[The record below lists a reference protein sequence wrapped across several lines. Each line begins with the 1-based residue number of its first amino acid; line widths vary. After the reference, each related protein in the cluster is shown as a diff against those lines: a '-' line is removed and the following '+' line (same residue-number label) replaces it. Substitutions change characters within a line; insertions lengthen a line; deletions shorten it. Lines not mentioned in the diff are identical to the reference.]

1 MSCDSGSGPGEVSMI
16 SRWQEP
22 GGYREVLRMAAP
34 LILSTGSWSL
44 QIFVDRV
51 FLSWHSRDALAACLP
66 AGMLHFTFSSLFIGT
81 VAYVNTFVAQY
92 WGADRRDRVGPA
104 VWQGI
109 YVGLASGLIILCLIP
124 FSRSFFE
131 WAGHEPRIRALEAE
145 YFRILCFMGP
155 GITGVAVSSFFSGR
169 GDTRTV
175 MWVNFLANGL
185 NIVLDYAW
193 IFGHWGFPEWG
204 IRGAAWATVVSHLLI
219 PVVFFALMMRPRYRD
234 TLCTLSGWRPE
245 AALLRRLLRFGLPN
259 GVQFMLEILGFSM
272 FILLVGRLGTTA
284 LAATSVT
291 FNINTLAFLPMMGM
305 GIAVSTLVGQY
316 LGKNRAD
323 LAERSTWSAVHL
335 SLGYMLVMAAGYV
348 FAPGLFLKPYI
359 SGADPEAFEQV
370 WDMTVVLLRFVAVY
384 CIFDAL
390 YIVFSAGVKGAGD
403 TRFVML
409 TSVAL
414 GWFVMVLPTYLL
426 VVIYGMG
433 LYIAWVFVSLY
444 LVTGGLIFML
454 RFRGGKWKSMRVI
467 ESSDTARTRA
477 IGPAVNHNASDG
489 SRQSD
494 PRKNG
499 DEASPDS
506 IEPSQPRGV

>member
-1 MSCDSGSGPGEVSMI
+1 MM
-16 SRWQEP
+16 SRWKEP

-51 FLSWHSRDALAACLP
+51 FLSWYGRDVLAACLP
-66 AGMLHFTFSSLFIGT
+66 AGMLHFTFTSLFIGT

-92 WGADRRDRVGPA
+92 WGADRKDRVGPA

-109 YVGLASGLIILCLIP
+109 YVGLASGVIILCLMP
-124 FSRSFFE
+124 FSETFFE

-155 GITGVAVSSFFSGR
+155 GIAGVAVSSFFSGR
-169 GDTRTV
+169 GDTQTV
-175 MWVNFLANGL
+175 MWVNFLACGVNV
-185 NIVLDYAW
+185 ILDYAW

-219 PVVFFALMMRPRYRD
+219 PLVFFALMIRPRYRD
-234 TLCTLSGWRPE
+234 TLRTLSGWRPE
-245 AALLRRLLRFGLPN
+245 AELLGRLVRYGLPN
-259 GVQFMLEILGFSM
+259 GIQFMLEILGFSM
-272 FILLVGRLGTTA
+272 FILLVGKLGTTA

-291 FNINTLAFLPMMGM
+291 FNINTLAFLPMMGL

-316 LGKNRAD
+316 IGKDKVD

-335 SLGYMLVMAAGYV
+335 SLAYMLAMAAGYV
-348 FAPGLFLKPYI
+348 FLPGLFLRPYI

-370 WDMTVVLLRFVAVY
+370 WELSVVLLRFVAFY
-384 CIFDAL
+384 CVFDAI

-414 GWFVMVLPTYLL
+414 GWFVMVLPTYLT
-426 VVIYGMG
+426 VVTFGWD
-433 LYIAWVFVSLY
+433 LYVAWIFVSLY
-444 LVTGGLIFML
+444 LVSGGFIFML
-454 RFRGGKWKSMRVI
+454 RFRSGKWKSMRVI
-467 ESSDTARTRA
+467 ENVEEERATA
-477 IGPAVNHNASDG
+477 V
-489 SRQSD
+489 
-494 PRKNG
+494 
-499 DEASPDS
+499 
-506 IEPSQPRGV
+506 

>member
-1 MSCDSGSGPGEVSMI
+1 MI
-16 SRWQEP
+16 LRWREE
-22 GGYREVLRMAAP
+22 GGYRDVLRMAAP

-51 FLSWHSRDALAACLP
+51 FLSWYGRDVLAASLP

-92 WGADRRDRVGPA
+92 WGADRPERVGPA

-109 YVGLASGLIILCLIP
+109 YIALASGLVILCLMP
-124 FSRSFFE
+124 FSEIFFA

-175 MWVNFLANGL
+175 MWVNFLATGL
-185 NIVLDYAW
+185 NIILDYAW

-219 PVVFFALMMRPRYRD
+219 PVVFFVLMTRPRYRD
-234 TLCTLSGWRPE
+234 TLCTLSGWRPDT
-245 AALLRRLLRFGLPN
+245 ALLRRLVRFGLPN

-272 FILLVGRLGTTA
+272 FILLVGKLGTTA

-291 FNINTLAFLPMMGM
+291 FNLNTLAFLPMMGL

-316 LGKNRAD
+316 LGKNRED

-335 SLGYMLVMAAGYV
+335 SLTYMLVMAAGYV
-348 FAPGLFLKPYI
+348 FVPGLLLRPYM
-359 SGADPEAFEQV
+359 SGADPEAFQPV
-370 WDMTVVLLRFVAVY
+370 WQMSVILLRFVAVY
-384 CIFDAL
+384 CVFDAF
-390 YIVFSAGVKGAGD
+390 YIIFSAAVKGAGD

-414 GWFVMVLPTYLL
+414 GWFVMVMPTYLS
-426 VVIYGMG
+426 VVTFGWG
-433 LYIAWVFVSLY
+433 LYVAWIFVSLY
-444 LVTGGLIFML
+444 LVMGGLIFML

-467 ESSDTARTRA
+467 ESPETARTRDV
-477 IGPAVNHNASDG
+477 GPAVNENANNRA
-489 SRQSD
+489 RQSD
-494 PRKNG
+494 PTRQG
-499 DEASPDS
+499 DEVSPDS
-506 IEPSQPRGV
+506 H

>member
-1 MSCDSGSGPGEVSMI
+1 
-16 SRWQEP
+16 
-22 GGYREVLRMAAP
+22 MAAP

-51 FLSWHSRDALAACLP
+51 FLSWYGRDALAACLP

-92 WGADRRDRVGPA
+92 WGAGQRDRVGPA

-109 YVGLASGLIILCLIP
+109 YLGLASGVMILCLIP
-124 FSRSFFE
+124 FSVRFFE
-131 WAGHEPRIRALEAE
+131 WAGHEPQMRALEAD

-193 IFGHWGFPEWG
+193 IFGRWGFPEWG

-219 PVVFFALMMRPRYRD
+219 PVVFFTLMMHPKYRD
-234 TLCTLSGWRPE
+234 SLRTLSGWRPDGE
-245 AALLRRLLRFGLPN
+245 LLGRLVRFGLPN

-272 FILLVGRLGTTA
+272 FILLVGKLGTTA

-291 FNINTLAFLPMMGM
+291 FNLNTLAFLPMMGL

-316 LGKNRAD
+316 LGKERAD
-323 LAERSTWSAVHL
+323 LAERSTWSAAHL
-335 SLGYMLVMAAGYV
+335 GLAYMLVMAAGYV
-348 FAPGLFLKPYI
+348 FVPGLLLKPYI
-359 SGADPEAFEQV
+359 SGADPEAFDRV
-370 WDMTVVLLRFVAVY
+370 WDMSVVLLRFVAFY
-384 CIFDAL
+384 CVFDAL
-390 YIVFSAGVKGAGD
+390 YIVFAAAVKGAGD

-409 TSVAL
+409 TSIAL
-414 GWFVMVLPTYLL
+414 GWLLMVLPTYLSIVTL
-426 VVIYGMG
+426 GWG
-433 LYIAWVFVSLY
+433 LYSAWIFISLY
-444 LVTGGLIFML
+444 LFSSGMIFMF

-467 ESSDTARTRA
+467 EGPEDRGTRRSLQPESADANVEAR
-477 IGPAVNHNASDG
+477 P
-489 SRQSD
+489 SR
-494 PRKNG
+494 PGTHG
-499 DEASPDS
+499 DKVSLDAL
-506 IEPSQPRGV
+506 

>member
-1 MSCDSGSGPGEVSMI
+1 MI
-16 SRWQEP
+16 SRWQER

-51 FLSWHSRDALAACLP
+51 FLSWYGRDVLAASLP

-92 WGADRRDRVGPA
+92 WGADRPGRVGPA

-109 YVGLASGLIILCLIP
+109 YVGLASGLIILSLMP
-124 FSRSFFE
+124 FSGTFFE
-131 WAGHEPRIRALEAE
+131 WAGHEPGIRALEAE
-145 YFRILCFMGP
+145 YFRILCFTGP
-155 GITGVAVSSFFSGR
+155 GITGVALSSFFSGR

-185 NIVLDYAW
+185 NIILDYAW

-219 PVVFFALMMRPRYRD
+219 PVVFFVLMMRPRYRD
-234 TLCTLSGWRPE
+234 TLCTLSGWRPDP
-245 AALLRRLLRFGLPN
+245 ALLRRLVRFGLPN
-259 GVQFMLEILGFSM
+259 GIQFMLEILGFSM
-272 FILLVGRLGTTA
+272 FILLVGKLGTTA

-291 FNINTLAFLPMMGM
+291 FNVNTLAFLPMMGL

-316 LGKNRAD
+316 LGKEMPD

-335 SLGYMLVMAAGYV
+335 SLTYMLVMAAGYV
-348 FAPGLFLKPYI
+348 FIPGLFLRPYM

-370 WDMTVVLLRFVAVY
+370 WEMSVILLRFVALY
-384 CIFDAL
+384 CVFDAF
-390 YIVFSAGVKGAGD
+390 YIVFSAAVKGAGD

-409 TSVAL
+409 ASLAL
-414 GWFVMVLPTYLL
+414 GWFVMVLPTYLA
-426 VVIYGMG
+426 VVTFGWG
-433 LYIAWVFVSLY
+433 LYVAWIFVSLY
-444 LVTGGLIFML
+444 LVAGGVIFMQ

-467 ESSDTARTRA
+467 ESAEETRTA
-477 IGPAVNHNASDG
+477 PV
-489 SRQSD
+489 
-494 PRKNG
+494 
-499 DEASPDS
+499 
-506 IEPSQPRGV
+506 

>member
-1 MSCDSGSGPGEVSMI
+1 MI
-16 SRWQEP
+16 SRWQEQ
-22 GGYREVLRMAAP
+22 GGYKEVLRMAAP

-51 FLSWHSRDALAACLP
+51 FLSWYGRDALAACLP
-66 AGMLHFTFSSLFIGT
+66 AGMLQFTFSSLFIGT

-92 WGADRRDRVGPA
+92 WGAGRPDRVGPA

-109 YVGLASGLIILCLIP
+109 YLGLASGVMILCLIP
-124 FSRSFFE
+124 FSELFFV
-131 WAGHEPRIRALEAE
+131 WAGHEPQMRALEAE

-234 TLCTLSGWRPE
+234 ALHTLSGWRPE
-245 AALLRRLLRFGLPN
+245 GALLRRLVRYGLPN
-259 GVQFMLEILGFSM
+259 GVQFMLEILGFTM
-272 FILLVGRLGTTA
+272 FILLVGKLGTTA

-291 FNINTLAFLPMMGM
+291 FNVNTLAFLPMMGL

-316 LGKNRAD
+316 LGKERAD
-323 LAERSTWSAVHL
+323 LAERCTWSAVHL
-335 SLGYMLVMAAGYV
+335 SLAYMLVMAAGYV
-348 FAPGLFLKPYI
+348 FVPGLFLRPYI

-370 WDMTVVLLRFVAVY
+370 WDMSVVLLRFVAFY
-384 CIFDAL
+384 CVFDAL

-403 TRFVML
+403 TRFVLL

-414 GWFVMVLPTYLL
+414 GWLLMVLPTYLSI
-426 VVIYGMG
+426 VTFRWG
-433 LYIAWVFVSLY
+433 LYVAWIFISLY
-444 LVTGGLIFML
+444 LFSGGLIFMF

-467 ESSDTARTRA
+467 EGSEDTRTR
-477 IGPAVNHNASDG
+477 G

-494 PRKNG
+494 YDNANNEVQQSRPMNHG
-499 DEASPDS
+499 DEVSLDA
-506 IEPSQPRGV
+506 Q

>member
-1 MSCDSGSGPGEVSMI
+1 MI
-16 SRWQEP
+16 SRWREE
-22 GGYREVLRMAAP
+22 GGYRDVLRLAAP

-51 FLSWHSRDALAACLP
+51 FLSWYDRDVLAASLP

-92 WGADRRDRVGPA
+92 WGADRPERVGPA

-109 YVGLASGLIILCLIP
+109 YVGLASGLVILCLMP
-124 FSRSFFE
+124 FSGTFFE

-175 MWVNFLANGL
+175 MWVNFLATGL

-204 IRGAAWATVVSHLLI
+204 IRGAAWATVVSHLMI
-219 PVVFFALMMRPRYRD
+219 PIVFFFLMMRPRHRD
-234 TLCTLSGWRPE
+234 TLCTLSGWRPD
-245 AALLRRLLRFGLPN
+245 AAMLRRLVRFGLPN

-272 FILLVGRLGTTA
+272 FILLVGKLGTTA

-291 FNINTLAFLPMMGM
+291 FNLNTLAFLPMMGL

-316 LGKNRAD
+316 LGKNRED
-323 LAERSTWSAVHL
+323 LAERGTWSAVHL
-335 SLGYMLVMAAGYV
+335 SLAYMLVMAAGYV
-348 FAPGLFLKPYI
+348 FLPGLFLKPYI
-359 SGADPEAFEQV
+359 AGADPEAFEEI
-370 WDMTVVLLRFVAVY
+370 WDMSVVLLRFVAVY
-384 CIFDAL
+384 CVFDAF
-390 YIVFSAGVKGAGD
+390 YIVFSAAVKGAGD

-409 TSVAL
+409 ASVAL
-414 GWFVMVLPTYLL
+414 GWFVMVLPTYLS
-426 VVIYGMG
+426 VVTYGMG
-433 LYIAWVFVSLY
+433 LYVAWIFVTLY
-444 LVTGGLIFML
+444 LVLGGLIFML
-454 RFRGGKWKSMRVI
+454 RFRGGRWKSMRVI
-467 ESSDTARTRA
+467 ESSETARARP
-477 IGPAVNHNASDG
+477 IGPAVDDVVNQRAS
-489 SRQSD
+489 QSGT
-494 PRKNG
+494 REYG
-499 DEASPDS
+499 DEVSRDS
-506 IEPSQPRGV
+506 Q

>member
-1 MSCDSGSGPGEVSMI
+1 MI
-16 SRWQEP
+16 SRWREE
-22 GGYREVLRMAAP
+22 GGYRDVLRLAAP

-51 FLSWHSRDALAACLP
+51 FLSWYDRDVLAASLP

-92 WGADRRDRVGPA
+92 WGADRPERVGPA

-109 YVGLASGLIILCLIP
+109 YVGLASGLVILCLMP
-124 FSRSFFE
+124 FSGTFFE

-175 MWVNFLANGL
+175 MWVNFLATGL

-219 PVVFFALMMRPRYRD
+219 PVVFFFLMTRPGYRE
-234 TLCTLSGWRPE
+234 TLRTLSGWRPD
-245 AALLRRLLRFGLPN
+245 AALLRRLVRFGLPN

-272 FILLVGRLGTTA
+272 FILLVGKLGTTA

-291 FNINTLAFLPMMGM
+291 FNLNTLAFLPMMGL

-316 LGKNRAD
+316 LGKNRQD

-335 SLGYMLVMAAGYV
+335 SLAYMLVMAAGYV
-348 FAPGLFLKPYI
+348 FVPGLFLKPYI
-359 SGADPEAFEQV
+359 AGADPEAFEEI
-370 WDMTVVLLRFVAVY
+370 WDMSVVLLRFVAVY
-384 CIFDAL
+384 CVFDAF
-390 YIVFSAGVKGAGD
+390 YIVFSAAVKGAGD

-409 TSVAL
+409 ASIAL
-414 GWFVMVLPTYLL
+414 GWFVMVLPTYLS
-426 VVIYGMG
+426 VVTYGMG
-433 LYIAWVFVSLY
+433 LYVAWIFVSLY
-444 LVTGGLIFML
+444 LVLGGLIFML
-454 RFRGGKWKSMRVI
+454 RFRGGRWKSMRVI
-467 ESSDTARTRA
+467 ESPETARTRPV
-477 IGPAVNHNASDG
+477 GTAVDDNANSRA
-489 SRQSD
+489 RQSGT
-494 PRKNG
+494 RENG
-499 DEASPDS
+499 DEVSHDS
-506 IEPSQPRGV
+506 R

>member
-1 MSCDSGSGPGEVSMI
+1 MTTMPGSGPDEVSMI
-16 SRWQEP
+16 SRWHEP
-22 GGYREVLRMAAP
+22 GGYRDVLRMAAP

-51 FLSWHSRDALAACLP
+51 FLSWYSRDVLAASLP

-92 WGADRRDRVGPA
+92 WGADRRDRIGPA

-109 YVGLASGLIILCLIP
+109 YVGLASGVLILCLMP
-124 FSRSFFE
+124 FSAHFFE

-155 GITGVAVSSFFSGR
+155 GITGVAISSFFSGR

-175 MWVNFLANGL
+175 MWVNLLATGL
-185 NIVLDYAW
+185 NVVLDYAW

-204 IRGAAWATVVSHLLI
+204 IRGAAWASVVSHLLI
-219 PVVFFALMMRPRYRD
+219 PVVFFILMMRPRYRGD
-234 TLCTLSGWRPE
+234 FHTLSGWRPE
-245 AALLRRLLRFGLPN
+245 SGLLRRLVRFGLPN

-272 FILLVGRLGTTA
+272 FILLVGKLGTTA

-291 FNINTLAFLPMMGM
+291 FNINTLAFLPMMGL

-316 LGKNRAD
+316 LGKDRVD

-335 SLGYMLVMAAGYV
+335 SLAYMLVMAAGYV
-348 FAPGLFLKPYI
+348 FTPGFFLRPYI
-359 SGADPEAFEQV
+359 SGADPETFEKV
-370 WDMTVVLLRFVAVY
+370 WEISVVLLRFVAFY
-384 CIFDAL
+384 CVFDAL

-403 TRFVML
+403 TRFVMFA
-409 TSVAL
+409 SIAL
-414 GWFVMVLPTYLL
+414 GWFVMVLPTYLS
-426 VVIYGMG
+426 VVTFGWG
-433 LYIAWVFVSLY
+433 LYFAWVFISLY
-444 LVTGGLIFML
+444 LVAGGLIFMM

-467 ESSDTARTRA
+467 EAPEDSGTGA
-477 IGPAVNHNASDG
+477 IA
-489 SRQSD
+489 
-494 PRKNG
+494 
-499 DEASPDS
+499 
-506 IEPSQPRGV
+506 

>member
-1 MSCDSGSGPGEVSMI
+1 MI
-16 SRWQEP
+16 SRWRED
-22 GGYREVLRMAAP
+22 GGYRDVLRMAAP

-51 FLSWHSRDALAACLP
+51 FLSWYGRDVLAASLP

-92 WGADRRDRVGPA
+92 WGADRPERVGPA

-109 YVGLASGLIILCLIP
+109 YIALASGMVILCLMP
-124 FSRSFFE
+124 FSEIFFA
-131 WAGHEPRIRALEAE
+131 WAGHEPRIRELEAE

-175 MWVNFLANGL
+175 MWVNFLATGL
-185 NIVLDYAW
+185 NIILDYAW

-219 PVVFFALMMRPRYRD
+219 PVVFFCLMMRPRYRD
-234 TLCTLSGWRPE
+234 TLRTLSGWRPD
-245 AALLRRLLRFGLPN
+245 AALLRRLVRFGLPN

-272 FILLVGRLGTTA
+272 FILLVGKLGTTA

-291 FNINTLAFLPMMGM
+291 FNLNTLAFLPMMGL

-316 LGKNRAD
+316 LGKNRED

-335 SLGYMLVMAAGYV
+335 SLTYMLVMAAGYV
-348 FAPGLFLKPYI
+348 FVPGLLLRPYM
-359 SGADPEAFEQV
+359 SGADPEAFEPV
-370 WDMTVVLLRFVAVY
+370 WQMSVILLRFVAVY
-384 CIFDAL
+384 CVFDAF
-390 YIVFSAGVKGAGD
+390 YIVFSAAVKGAGD

-414 GWFVMVLPTYLL
+414 GWFVMVMPTYLS
-426 VVIYGMG
+426 VVTFGWG
-433 LYIAWVFVSLY
+433 LYVAWIFVSLY
-444 LVTGGLIFML
+444 LVMGGLIFML

-467 ESSDTARTRA
+467 ESPETARTRA
-477 IGPAVNHNASDG
+477 IGLAVNHNASDG
-489 SRQSD
+489 SRQSG